1 MPTSNSINLR
11 DGKWEGGGEFYHCL
25 GCRVSLKPGTIAL
38 RLQTIIKLKKNYKL
52 LILNVMIMIIF
63 IMIMNRWASKHANV
77 SHCMSSSTWII
88 SETPPGIF
96 TLGFFAQ

>member
-38 RLQTIIKLKKNYKL
+38 RLQTIIKLKKKL
-52 LILNVMIMIIF
+52 QTFNLECYDYDHFYNDYEQVGKQTRKRI
-63 IMIMNRWASKHANV
+63 
-77 SHCMSSSTWII
+77 
-88 SETPPGIF
+88 
-96 TLGFFAQ
+96 TLHVFVHMDNS